1 MNINDQNI
9 GNRKYKFCFFLKK
22 DEIERSGVV
31 AAVIGYEIKMVKK
44 KPKMLGL
51 QCEHPVSR
59 ICETIYLQY
68 HFCL

>member
-9 GNRKYKFCFFLKK
+9 GSRKYKYFLKK

-44 KPKMLGL
+44 KPKMPGL
-51 QCEHPVSR
+51 QC
-59 ICETIYLQY
+59 
-68 HFCL
+68 